1 MTVLLQYRLSDGWI
15 QGAWESSTLA
25 NLQAQIVPDDPTYG
39 YLATDVELTQQVL
52 VSAYYVPEGVIT
64 AKTVLTLTA
73 TPSPFAGDGVTVC
86 RVTVLPFVPCTLLV
100 DGSELAVTALDPML
114 ELTSDV
120 PHVFHVQLAPVA
132 AYRADP
138 VTVEAT

>member
-1 MTVLLQYRLSDGWI
+1 MTVLLQYRLSDGWL
-15 QGAWESSTLA
+15 QGTWESSTLA

-39 YLATDVELTQQVL
+39 YLATDVELSQQAFL
-52 VSAYYVPEGVIT
+52 AGYYVPDGVIT

-73 TPSPFAGDGVTVC
+73 TPSPFVADGAAVCSVTVS
-86 RVTVLPFVPCTLLV
+86 PFVPCTLLV
-100 DGSELAVTALDPML
+100 DGSEVALTAADPVL
-114 ELTSDV
+114 ELTSDI
-120 PHVFHVQLAPVA
+120 PHAFHVELAPVA